1 MRLSADGLV
10 ASKNNYIMEKPL
22 VTLAIHTFEKAQIL
36 KTILESEGIEVCIHN
51 VNQIQPVI
59 SAGVRVRIRESD
71 LPHALR
77 IIEDTKWLN
86 DNAESKFTESVAKR
100 ILIPVDFSEYS
111 AKVCE
116 IGIHH
121 AHRTGAEEVMFLYVY
136 FNAYIPPS
144 FPFVSEILID
154 REEEKNASL
163 HSAHLQAVEQMEKWC
178 ASIKQQ
184 MTSGKLPCVKYDYT
198 LLEGLPEEE
207 IRLFAREYCPSL
219 MVMGTRGSK
228 RKDLDITGSVT
239 GEIIELTNIP
249 LLTVPVH
256 VPFHSL
262 HDIKQLAFALSFN
275 QRDLIAFDKF
285 ASLFKGYSH
294 VKIQLFNISTSKHEW
309 NEIRLSGFHAY
320 LKKQYPE
327 LTFDYTMLDDGDLLE
342 AIDVFVK
349 KKQIDMIVCGTYRR
363 SMIMRIF
370 YPSIARRML
379 FHSNTP
385 LLVIPI

>member
-1 MRLSADGLV
+1 
-10 ASKNNYIMEKPL
+10 MEEPL

-77 IIEDTKWLN
+77 IMEDAKWLN
-86 DNAESKFTESVAKR
+86 DSAENKFPESAAKQ
-100 ILIPVDFSEYS
+100 ILIPVDFSDYS
-111 AKVCE
+111 VKACE
-116 IGIHH
+116 TGIHY
-121 AHRTGAEEVMFLYVY
+121 AHQTGAEEVMFLHVY
-136 FNAYIPPS
+136 FDTYIPPS

-154 REEEKNASL
+154 REKEKNSSL
-163 HSAHLQAVEQMEKWC
+163 HSAHLQAMEQMEKWC
-178 ASIKQQ
+178 ASIERK
-184 MTSGKLPCVKYDYT
+184 MTSGELPRVKYDYT

-207 IRLFAREYCPSL
+207 IRLYAREYAPSL
-219 MVMGTRGSK
+219 IVMGTRGSK
-228 RKDLDITGSVT
+228 QKDLDIIGSVT
-239 GEIIELTNIP
+239 GEIIELTDIP
-249 LLTVPVH
+249 LLTVPMH
-256 VPFHSL
+256 VPFNNL
-262 HDIKQLAFALSFN
+262 HDMKQLAFALSFN

-285 ASLFKGYSH
+285 ASLFKAYAH
-294 VKIQLFNISTSKHEW
+294 VKIQLFNISTSKNEW
-309 NEIRLSGFHAY
+309 NEIRLGGFHAY
-320 LKKQYPE
+320 LKKHYPD
-327 LTFDYTMLDDGDLLE
+327 LTFDYTVLDDGDLLE
-342 AIDVFVK
+342 ALERFVE
-349 KKQIDMIVCGTYRR
+349 KKQIDMIACSTYRR